1 MTAAFA
7 GVDVPVDVVRLLLIS
22 QAGLTLGFVVVI
34 GFAYFAVWRVTAP
47 RRGLLPVHVVAI
59 SVAHS
64 MLVLYATVD
73 LYGRLGA
80 RSSWQ
85 TPFLLV
91 ALAFSDAALITM
103 LTFQRAR
110 IRHIRS
116 DHPRRRVDD
125 L

>member
-1 MTAAFA
+1 MTVAFA
-7 GVDVPVDVVRLLLIS
+7 GVDVPVDIVRLLLIS

-34 GFAYFAVWRVTAP
+34 GFAYLAVWRTTAP
-47 RRGLLPVHVVAI
+47 RRGLLPIHVVCI
-59 SVAHS
+59 SIAHS

-73 LYGRLGA
+73 LYARLGA

-91 ALAFSDAALITM
+91 ALAISDVALITM
-103 LTFQRAR
+103 LTFQRIR
-110 IRHIRS
+110 IRHIRT
-116 DHPRRRVDD
+116 DHPRRRIDD